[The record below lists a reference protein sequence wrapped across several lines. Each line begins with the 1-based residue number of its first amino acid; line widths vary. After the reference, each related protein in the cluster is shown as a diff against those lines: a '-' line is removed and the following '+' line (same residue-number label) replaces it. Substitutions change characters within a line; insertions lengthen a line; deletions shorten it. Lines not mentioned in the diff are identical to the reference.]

1 METTD
6 KKREKVLKQHLR
18 RMNDELTK
26 EEIKSVSK
34 YIRNKRLVSDRV
46 INAVYEANKKDM

>member
-6 KKREKVLKQHLR
+6 KKREKVLKQQLR
-18 RMNDELTK
+18 RMKGELTK
-26 EEIKSVSK
+26 EQIKSLSK
-34 YIRNKRLVSDRV
+34 YIRNKRLVSDSV

>member
-1 METTD
+1 MEKTD

-18 RMNDELTK
+18 RMKGELTK

-34 YIRNKRLVSDRV
+34 YIRNKRLVSDSV

>member
-1 METTD
+1 MEKTD
-6 KKREKVLKQHLR
+6 KKREKVLKQQLR
-18 RMNDELTK
+18 RMKGELTK

-34 YIRNKRLVSDRV
+34 YIRNKRLVSDSV

>member
-18 RMNDELTK
+18 RMKGELTK

-34 YIRNKRLVSDRV
+34 YIRNKRLVSDSV

>member
-18 RMNDELTK
+18 RMKGELTK

-34 YIRNKRLVSDRV
+34 YIRNKRMVSDSV

>member
-1 METTD
+1 M
-6 KKREKVLKQHLR
+6 KG
-18 RMNDELTK
+18 ELTK

-34 YIRNKRLVSDRV
+34 YIRNKRMVSDSV

>member
-1 METTD
+1 MEKTD
-6 KKREKVLKQHLR
+6 KKREKVLKQQLR
-18 RMNDELTK
+18 RMKGELTK

-34 YIRNKRLVSDRV
+34 YIRNKRMVSDSV